1 MNECTLETVNQKL
14 PQAVREVSFMNFEDL
29 VDGSAKVP
37 RLVVCGVL
45 VVEVRLVGILLVG
58 VLVVDGVDL
67 TFDWD

>member
-1 MNECTLETVNQKL
+1 
-14 PQAVREVSFMNFEDL
+14 MNFEDL

-58 VLVVDGVDL
+58 VLVVDRVDL
-67 TFDWD
+67 TLDWD